1 MPRARFLSASLLSPT
16 IFTIIFGSHTYAL
29 RAWASAQRA
38 TSCSKTLIKDYFS
51 MPPCPPTW
59 AGFNAWTNRAMVLV
73 NHLRM
78 AQLDLEQAIAA
89 RALDDSCRT
98 LPRVEQ
104 IFASM
109 ETVARTLRNESNPA
123 LVTKT
128 VAPTTSAAP
137 GKKGK
142 WDRSGPAPSNCP
154 ACGKGKHWLD
164 KCPDSRKRAKY
175 IELRNAMKAL
185 QGASPSTTTTFVA
198 AAAESSKDQDLS
210 FFSSATFVNIGQPD
224 VLLLDSASA
233 CHVVNNASFFDGPLS
248 PTQQVLQGLG
258 GTVRASRIGSV
269 KLVSDA
275 GTEFTLNDV
284 IYAPESPANLISVRA
299 FDNKGVRITF
309 EHGHVELC
317 TPQGCIATASAI
329 ASRLDPPLRPAPIN
343 RISPPARHDNN
354 STDLG
359 IATPRWP
366 TRRWARP
373 TTTSAKA
380 SAPGS
385 NRAQTPQAHVSIRDD
400 LGPQTAVCTHCKA
413 RHWECER
420 SKSTRHFSACCSQG
434 KVRLPPPPQP
444 NLEYRQLLQGSDSEA
459 VAFRENARSYNNA
472 LSFTSLAALW
482 DQTQVGTLGPPVFRV
497 FGRLYHRLG
506 ALIPAV
512 NQCPAFAQTWLI
524 NPAEATD
531 TRLEPDGA
539 DSHMQRSTL
548 TKLESMLRTKNH
560 FVREFASAKPRAGWD
575 TAKEWI
581 LRLCLPP
588 GRDRRTHNPPTSSTE
603 MAMLIYDSDTNTGD
617 RGRQDLI
624 LQVHGDRCPDG
635 RLKYQIG
642 KMASTPIFLFA
653 GSTKPGRQ
661 SPETESRSTMVSNC
675 ARYLPVL
682 VWMTKT
688 NRRTK
693 TATIRMKTARKGTK
707 RMVMANDEGQ
717 VKGSRWRVSRSQFFA
732 HYLPNATSTS
742 QSRIAPNVP
751 SWTIPGCDGVRCQTW
766 KASAAHH
773 DDVRPRLTGNQGCT
787 GADKACNRPDLIA
800 RVFEAKSGNKRHA
813 GCFGNECKM
822 NGFCFFAVFRIVFS

>member
-1 MPRARFLSASLLSPT
+1 MTT
-16 IFTIIFGSHTYAL
+16 IQPILAL
-29 RAWASAQRA
+29 RHV
-38 TSCSKTLIKDYFS
+38 Y
-51 MPPCPPTW
+51 
-59 AGFNAWTNRAMVLV
+59 
-73 NHLRM
+73 
-78 AQLDLEQAIAA
+78 E
-89 RALDDSCRT
+89 
-98 LPRVEQ
+98 
-104 IFASM
+104 
-109 ETVARTLRNESNPA
+109 PA
-123 LVTKT
+123 
-128 VAPTTSAAP
+128 
-137 GKKGK
+137 
-142 WDRSGPAPSNCP
+142 
-154 ACGKGKHWLD
+154 
-164 KCPDSRKRAKY
+164 
-175 IELRNAMKAL
+175 
-185 QGASPSTTTTFVA
+185 
-198 AAAESSKDQDLS
+198 
-210 FFSSATFVNIGQPD
+210 
-224 VLLLDSASA
+224 
-233 CHVVNNASFFDGPLS
+233 
-248 PTQQVLQGLG
+248 
-258 GTVRASRIGSV
+258 
-269 KLVSDA
+269 
-275 GTEFTLNDV
+275 
-284 IYAPESPANLISVRA
+284 
-299 FDNKGVRITF
+299 
-309 EHGHVELC
+309 
-317 TPQGCIATASAI
+317 
-329 ASRLDPPLRPAPIN
+329 
-343 RISPPARHDNN
+343 
-354 STDLG
+354 
-359 IATPRWP
+359 
-366 TRRWARP
+366 
-373 TTTSAKA
+373 A

-385 NRAQTPQAHVSIRDD
+385 NRAETPQAHVSIRDD

-575 TAKEWI
+575 TAKDWV

-603 MAMLIYDSDTNTGD
+603 MAMLICDSDTNTGD
-617 RGRQDLI
+617 RGPQDRI
-624 LQVHGDRCPDG
+624 VQVRSHRCPDG
-635 RLKYQIG
+635 RPKYQVVSSLHPG
-642 KMASTPIFLFA
+642 RWLPPQHSSLR

-675 ARYLPVL
+675 ARYLPVS

-693 TATIRMKTARKGTK
+693 TATMRMKTARKGTK

-717 VKGSRWRVSRSQFFA
+717 VKGSRWRVLRSPFFA

-742 QSRIAPNVP
+742 QSRMAPNVP
-751 SWTIPGCDGVRCQTW
+751 SWRCDGVCCQRG
-766 KASAAHH
+766 KASAADH
-773 DDVRPRLTGNQGCT
+773 DDVRPPLTGNQGCT
-787 GADKACNRPDLIA
+787 GADSACNRPDLIA

-813 GCFGNECKM
+813 GCFGDECKM
-822 NGFCFFAVFRIVFS
+822 NRFCFFAVLRV